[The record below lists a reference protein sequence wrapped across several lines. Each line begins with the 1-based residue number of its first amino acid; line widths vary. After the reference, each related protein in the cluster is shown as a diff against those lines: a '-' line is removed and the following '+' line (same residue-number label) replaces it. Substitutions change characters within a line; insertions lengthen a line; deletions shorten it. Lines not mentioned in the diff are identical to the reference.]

1 MNIEGFITGMVLLF
15 SPVEQMTI
23 VERVWHGAVLT
34 DKAIIKTQEGTWGSS
49 AHEEVNQMVKD
60 IILKQGGL
68 K

>member
-1 MNIEGFITGMVLLF
+1 MSIEGFITSVIILF

-34 DKAIIKTQEGTWGSS
+34 DKAIIKIEEGTWGSS
-49 AHEEVNQMVKD
+49 GEEELNTIIKD

>member
-23 VERVWHGAVLT
+23 VERVWHGAILT

>member
-1 MNIEGFITGMVLLF
+1 MSIEGFITSVIILF

-34 DKAIIKTQEGTWGSS
+34 DKAIIKTEEGTWGSS
-49 AHEEVNQMVKD
+49 GAEELNTIMKD

>member
-34 DKAIIKTQEGTWGSS
+34 DKAIIKTEQGTWGSS

>member
-1 MNIEGFITGMVLLF
+1 MSIEGFITSVIILF

-23 VERVWHGAVLT
+23 VERVWHGAILT
-34 DKAIIKTQEGTWGSS
+34 DKAIIKTEEGTWGSS
-49 AHEEVNQMVKD
+49 GEEELNTIIKD